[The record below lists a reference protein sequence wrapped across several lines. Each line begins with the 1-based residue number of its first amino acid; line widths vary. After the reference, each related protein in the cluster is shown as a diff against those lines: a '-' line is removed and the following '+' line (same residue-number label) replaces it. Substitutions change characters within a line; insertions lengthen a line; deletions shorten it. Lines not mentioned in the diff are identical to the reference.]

1 MLKIYQSS
9 LSDYKICYNLID
21 GISGDLNYFKNLG
34 WSLDQFKLQLK
45 KENNL
50 GLLIYNNKILQGFL
64 IGDIIQI
71 EKEIEYEIFLIYIKI
86 ESRMLG
92 YATKLLNYIPLI
104 YNNKSLKKIY
114 IEVASNNIPAIDL
127 YKKNNFNQISIR
139 KNYYIIKNKK
149 IDACL
154 YQKKL
159 INE

>member
-1 MLKIYQSS
+1 MLKIHQSS
-9 LSDYKICYNLID
+9 LSNYKICYNLID
-21 GISGDLNYFKNLG
+21 GMNGDLNYFKNLG

-64 IGDIIQI
+64 IGDIIEI
-71 EKEIEYEIFLIYIKI
+71 EKEIEYEILLIYIKV

-92 YATKLLNYIPLI
+92 YATKLLNNIPLI

-127 YKKNNFNQISIR
+127 YRKNNFNQISIR
-139 KNYYIIKNKK
+139 KHYYIIKNKK

-154 YQKKL
+154 YQKK
-159 INE
+159 IN